1 MKALQNLLINNEQQ
15 FIQDCTD
22 DDIRQ
27 RLQDMLEDDQK
38 TWAFSILWLFSTV
51 LRVSQGNNPEDDWED
66 NERFWANFI
75 WESISAWIA
84 QA

>member
-38 TWAFSILWLFSTV
+38 TWAFSIL
-51 LRVSQGNNPEDDWED
+51 
-66 NERFWANFI
+66 
-75 WESISAWIA
+75 
-84 QA
+84 